1 MARGNIRFTPGLL
14 TQLGSF
20 GQGPANQQGAAGASM
35 LPPAQQ
41 FGPSGLGGM
50 FARNLGG
57 LLGMDMRTPGEKLQ
71 QELKQVKDPLSPEGL
86 LQRAQII
93 AANAT
98 DAQSLQVA
106 AALATEGRRLQT
118 ARTTKERTEKGRAGD
133 IAFLK
138 ENPEYAEYVDDY
150 ESFAIGPEFV
160 AKLRQEQVAEAAA
173 ERAAGLSRKQRT
185 RTYATLG
192 KLYDVPE
199 ETQASIEA
207 GELSYLDVDQFK
219 ELYKPENQK
228 AETVNFEVYIDP
240 NDKSKGTK
248 IIALNQRDD
257 GKVLD
262 PTTREWKEL
271 YDVGGIRETRAVE
284 TAEGKAPTTK
294 ETLRTT
300 AAGSVKN
307 FAKQLSGLSGTSERG
322 AVLGL
327 VEAPTAR
334 MVGGFFDSDVSKRAN
349 QIKIAKD
356 AIAQSVGRDL
366 SGGQIKEQEMKDFRV
381 QLVPTFTDFTD
392 NDAIFTKLVNT
403 SLGLSIA
410 ANTALDR
417 GAKANEQGVVPFTG
431 QELNQALAKIA
442 ATPITP
448 QIQKLVDEGK
458 FDEAIEARVNQVLG
472 RSRQEES
479 KEERLARIIA
489 ENK

>member
-1 MARGNIRFTPGLL
+1 MGLL
-14 TQLGSF
+14 DRIGAFDRYKVSPTQGTSGFLTG
-20 GQGPANQQGAAGASM
+20 
-35 LPPAQQ
+35 AQQ
-41 FGPSGLGGM
+41 PMSPFAQRA
-50 FARNLGG
+50 ARNIGG

-93 AANAT
+93 SANSN
-98 DAQSLQVA
+98 DPKSLQVA
-106 AALATEGRRLQT
+106 IALAAEGKRLQT
-118 ARTTKERTEKGRAGD
+118 AQTTKERATQARESSAEWL
-133 IAFLK
+133 A
-138 ENPEYAEYVDDY
+138 ENAPELSDLHDN
-150 ESFAIGPEFV
+150 FALTDEAV
-160 AKLRQEQVAEAAA
+160 AKMAENKVVRESAEKLETAGKKPARRGKIAVVKTFKLPKEDEERLIRQINNGDFDEQSVQDLEDNF
-173 ERAAGLSRKQRT
+173 
-185 RTYATLG
+185 
-192 KLYDVPE
+192 DVPLV
-199 ETQASIEA
+199 EA
-207 GELSYLDVDQFK
+207 TPK
-219 ELYKPENQK
+219 N
-228 AETVNFEVYIDP
+228 YIVFNDINDP
-240 NDKSKGTK
+240 SKGTNRV
-248 IIALNQRDD
+248 ALLTDKYGRVHNGTEFVSLIQAGVKEEAGV
-257 GKVLD
+257 GKEATE
-262 PTTREWKEL
+262 PE
-271 YDVGGIRETRAVE
+271 
-284 TAEGKAPTTK
+284 APTTK

-307 FAKQLSGLSGTSERG
+307 FAKQLSGLSGTGERG
-322 AVLGL
+322 AVLAL

-334 MVGGFFDSDVSKRAN
+334 MVGGVFDYDAAKRAS

-366 SGGQIKEQEMKDFRV
+366 SGGQIKEKEMEDFRV

-410 ANTALDR
+410 ADTALDR

-448 QIQKLVDEGK
+448 QIQELVDEGK

-479 KEERLARIIA
+479 REERLARIKA
-489 ENK
+489 KY

>member
-93 AANAT
+93 SANST
-98 DAQSLQVA
+98 DPKSLQVA
-106 AALATEGRRLQT
+106 AALAAEGKRLQT
-118 ARTTKERTEKGRAGD
+118 ANITKERAAQARTSSAEWLA
-133 IAFLK
+133 
-138 ENPEYAEYVDDY
+138 ENAPELSDLHDN
-150 ESFAIGPEFV
+150 FALTDEAV
-160 AKLRQEQVAEAAA
+160 AKMAENKVVKEAAEKLETAGKKPARRGKISVVRTFNLPKEEETKLINQINNGDFDEQSVQDLEDNFDIPLAEATI
-173 ERAAGLSRKQRT
+173 KN
-185 RTYATLG
+185 Y
-192 KLYDVPE
+192 
-199 ETQASIEA
+199 I
-207 GELSYLDVDQFK
+207 
-219 ELYKPENQK
+219 
-228 AETVNFEVYIDP
+228 VY
-240 NDKSKGTK
+240 NDKEDPSKGTK
-248 IIALNQRDD
+248 RIGLSTDKYGRVHNGTEYVSLTQAGVKEVAGV
-257 GKVLD
+257 GKEATE
-262 PTTREWKEL
+262 PE
-271 YDVGGIRETRAVE
+271 
-284 TAEGKAPTTK
+284 APTTK

-300 AAGSVKN
+300 AAGSVVN
-307 FAKQLSGLSGTSERG
+307 FAKQLSGLSGTGERG
-322 AVLGL
+322 AVLAL

-334 MVGGFFDSDVSKRAN
+334 MVGGVFDSDAAKRAN

-448 QIQKLVDEGK
+448 KIQKLVDEGK

-472 RSRQEES
+472 RSSQEES
-479 KEERLARIIA
+479 REEKLARIRA
-489 ENK
+489 QY